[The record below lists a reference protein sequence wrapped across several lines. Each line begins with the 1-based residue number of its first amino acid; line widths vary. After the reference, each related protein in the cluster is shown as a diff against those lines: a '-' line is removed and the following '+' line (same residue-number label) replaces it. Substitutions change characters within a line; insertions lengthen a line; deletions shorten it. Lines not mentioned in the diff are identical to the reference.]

1 LGKQKQTYIGNTKK
15 PAEFKTFPL
24 ALQQSLRSYC
34 LAGGHLMLSGAYIAS
49 DFYKGNYINTDERIF
64 SENILKYKFKSA
76 KASLNPKVKMVN
88 SPFAQFNQAEF
99 EFYDKPNKVSYSLE
113 STDAIEP
120 AGDGAVTI
128 CRYAGTNLSAGVAY
142 SGNYKVCSFGFP
154 FETIQS
160 EKERNRLMESVLDF
174 FNAKSA
180 KLSYTKK

>member
-1 LGKQKQTYIGNTKK
+1 MSLFI
-15 PAEFKTFPL
+15 EF
-24 ALQQSLRSYC
+24 
-34 LAGGHLMLSGAYIAS
+34 HLIQNFAPS
-49 DFYKGNYINTDERIF
+49 N
-64 SENILKYKFKSA
+64 
-76 KASLNPKVKMVN
+76 LNR
-88 SPFAQFNQAEF
+88 
-99 EFYDKPNKVSYSLE
+99 DD
-113 STDAIEP
+113 TDAIEP

>member
-1 LGKQKQTYIGNTKK
+1 MKGSFQK
-15 PAEFKTFPL
+15 
-24 ALQQSLRSYC
+24 
-34 LAGGHLMLSGAYIAS
+34 
-49 DFYKGNYINTDERIF
+49 
-64 SENILKYKFKSA
+64 NILKYKFKSA

-88 SPFAQFNQAEF
+88 RLLHNSTRLNSSFTISPTRF
-99 EFYDKPNKVSYSLE
+99 SYSLE

-174 FNAKSA
+174 F
-180 KLSYTKK
+180 